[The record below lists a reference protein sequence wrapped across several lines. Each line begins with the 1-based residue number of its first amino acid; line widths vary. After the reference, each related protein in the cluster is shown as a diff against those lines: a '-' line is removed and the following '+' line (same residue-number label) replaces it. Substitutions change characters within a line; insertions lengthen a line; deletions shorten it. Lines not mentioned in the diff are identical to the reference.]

1 MKKKLN
7 FKGIDKI
14 FVEDLNSLSENTLL
28 KNLTNWDSLKQLEL
42 ISLLEKNLKKKLS
55 IQEILKIKTLKD
67 LKKKIK

>member
-1 MKKKLN
+1 MN